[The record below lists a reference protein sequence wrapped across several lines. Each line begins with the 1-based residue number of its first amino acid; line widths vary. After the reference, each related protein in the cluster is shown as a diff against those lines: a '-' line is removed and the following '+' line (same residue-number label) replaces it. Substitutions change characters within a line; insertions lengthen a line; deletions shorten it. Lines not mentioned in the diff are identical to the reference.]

1 MTFYRRN
8 LPHWQPE
15 GKPIFLTWRLFGS
28 LPIRRRIPVHSRPHR
43 TRASSVPTST
53 NLATLQV
60 AEIHGVGK
68 LQVENAIFGHE
79 TNADAIG
86 EADVLDQPVG
96 RGQWFGRQGGSVPEK
111 VGAFVLDFG
120 GSKLEDFSFVDLN

>member
-1 MTFYRRN
+1 MTFYRRI

-68 LQVENAIFGHE
+68 LQVEDAIFGDE

-86 EADVLDQPVG
+86 EADGLGQPVG
-96 RGQWFGRQGGSVPEK
+96 RGRACGRRGGRGPSRR
-111 VGAFVLDFG
+111 GA
-120 GSKLEDFSFVDLN
+120 